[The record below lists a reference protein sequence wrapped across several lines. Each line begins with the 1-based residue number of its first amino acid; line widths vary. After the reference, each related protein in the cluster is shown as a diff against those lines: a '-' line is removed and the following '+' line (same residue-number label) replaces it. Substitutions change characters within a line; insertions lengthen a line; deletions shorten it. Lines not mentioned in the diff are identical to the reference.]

1 MEIVADIFPLI
12 IVEPIEF
19 YHLNEETIIK
29 ANHKAMLLF
38 RLQAEIKQK
47 LSVYFQIPAHKLRE
61 QPVNIHKLIHSASA
75 FSKF

>member
-1 MEIVADIFPLI
+1 
-12 IVEPIEF
+12 
-19 YHLNEETIIK
+19 
-29 ANHKAMLLF
+29 MLLF

-47 LSVYFQIPAHKLRE
+47 LSVYFQIPAYKLRE

>member
-1 MEIVADIFPLI
+1 
-12 IVEPIEF
+12 
-19 YHLNEETIIK
+19 
-29 ANHKAMLLF
+29 MLLF

-61 QPVNIHKLIHSASA
+61 QPVNIYKLIHSASA